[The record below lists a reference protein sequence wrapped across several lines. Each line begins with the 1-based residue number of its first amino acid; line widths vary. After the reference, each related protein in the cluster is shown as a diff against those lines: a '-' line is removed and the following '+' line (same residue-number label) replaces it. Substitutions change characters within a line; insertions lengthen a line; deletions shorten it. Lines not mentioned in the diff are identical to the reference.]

1 MNPTQQARVAHEWRK
16 ASLLVLFLSF
26 KDYIKLRWKAKV
38 AAVSIVIPIPA
49 SATFCPS
56 DFICA
61 ILLLNSAHS
70 QSAIPSREEEA
81 EGGKEQVRVELVASS
96 RQEGAED

>member
-1 MNPTQQARVAHEWRK
+1 MKKSKFAC
-16 ASLLVLFLSF
+16 FFSF
-26 KDYIKLRWKAKV
+26 KDYIKLRWKARV
-38 AAVSIVIPIPA
+38 AAVSIIIPIPA
-49 SATFCPS
+49 SATFCPP

-81 EGGKEQVRVELVASS
+81 EGKKEQVRVEAVASS